1 MIATAMVK
9 APQNRLPD
17 LGILLISIV
26 GFFTKTFSPTCS
38 IDTPAVCRDCGGWN
52 SRAKNK
58 KRVAWPPREPHPLI
72 EQFASGHSSMETLV
86 TQGDHWISLVSL
98 GRAMLQSASNFS
110 LGASAQ
116 WGNDGFCSTDGHGSN
131 VSASATVKHRH
142 LDAVMRWCGWR
153 GSARQ
158 NRQMFKRCDA
168 TSAICKSAPGDGGF
182 LSDPVMWT
190 LLYSCFI
197 TPSKYNSL

>member
-142 LDAVMRWCGWR
+142 LDAVMRLTRLCAAEQADVQKMWRHISDLQKCARGWWV
-153 GSARQ
+153 SQ
-158 NRQMFKRCDA
+158 W
-168 TSAICKSAPGDGGF
+168 P
-182 LSDPVMWT
+182 SDVNVA
-190 LLYSCFI
+190 L
-197 TPSKYNSL
+197 